1 MSNTIASVLSLH
13 LSVWNKEE
21 NALERVT
28 HYVYNPVAIHSPAKA
43 QLLEERDRE
52 TWRDWEWGQRKPP
65 PPLPPFPP
73 RTNRP
78 VTSAVPVPQV
88 TPATVAKRPKFRLYN
103 AKMVPKKLSELLK
116 NSDDIREMWLV
127 FQRKKRKKPT
137 QAQPLFGYF

>member
-1 MSNTIASVLSLH
+1 
-13 LSVWNKEE
+13 
-21 NALERVT
+21 
-28 HYVYNPVAIHSPAKA
+28 
-43 QLLEERDRE
+43 
-52 TWRDWEWGQRKPP
+52 
-65 PPLPPFPP
+65 
-73 RTNRP
+73 
-78 VTSAVPVPQV
+78 VPVPQV